1 MKNFPKIGVQI
12 PSIYLPV
19 KDIDPAKWAVIA
31 CDQFTSQ
38 PEYWEKVA
46 AIVGESPSTFHLT
59 LPEVLLGTPE
69 EQERVR
75 SINARMRQYLTDGL
89 LTPVNR
95 IIYVERKVDGKT
107 RRGLMLALDLEKY
120 DFSRGSQSLIR
131 ATEGTMYFRIN
142 R

>member
-89 LTPVNR
+89 FTQVNR
-95 IIYVERKVDGKT
+95 II
-107 RRGLMLALDLEKY
+107 
-120 DFSRGSQSLIR
+120 
-131 ATEGTMYFRIN
+131 
-142 R
+142 